1 MGLYQDWYS
10 DNEDVNTDDFLY
22 DENEDFDPFGD
33 EAQEREEERW
43 DFEKVPKHGV
53 HAHAYKKSL
62 DNVRMKRLRE
72 RGCTYRQIGKQLGCS
87 PSTVRNRLKKMGIE

>member
-1 MGLYQDWYS
+1 MGIYQDWYS
-10 DNEDVNTDDFLY
+10 DNEDVNMDDFLY

-43 DFEKVPKHGV
+43 GFEKVPKHGV
-53 HAHAYKKSL
+53 HAHAYKKNL

-72 RGCTYRQIGKQLGCS
+72 RGYTYRQIGKQLGCS